1 MSTDERDPEI
11 REAMAKEGAIYFQ
24 DLVTFEDRLN
34 FGPSLMY
41 TDVIALVEQALLS
54 RSASFYGQSNWLYG
68 DGVRLKKLHLT
79 GHCISS
85 FAGGTINMRAA
96 LGDDYRTGFTD

>member
-11 REAMAKEGAIYFQ
+11 RKAMAEEGATYFQ
-24 DLVTFEDRLN
+24 DLVTFEDRLK
-34 FGPSLMY
+34 FGPTLML
-41 TDVIALVEQALLS
+41 TDVIALVEQAVLA
-54 RSASFYGQSNWLYG
+54 RGASFYGKSSGIVLYNYV
-68 DGVRLKKLHLT
+68 DCFT